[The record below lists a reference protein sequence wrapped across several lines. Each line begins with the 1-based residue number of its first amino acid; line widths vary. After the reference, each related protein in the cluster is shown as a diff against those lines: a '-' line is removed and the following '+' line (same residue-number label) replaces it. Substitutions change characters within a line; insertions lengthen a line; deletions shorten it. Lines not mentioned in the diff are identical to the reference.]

1 MSDRSF
7 VPQHRE
13 LASLIERHS
22 EPDYSRETNIPS
34 LSFYRHSSVS
44 EPVYRV
50 YKPSL
55 CLIVQGT
62 KQMLLAHQRYEYG
75 PSDYMVVSANL
86 PVIGQII
93 RAAPEAPYMSL
104 KLEFDRQDILDVL
117 DRTEPQYS
125 LREQE
130 RRALFVGRLQAPL
143 HDAVLR
149 LARLLDTPDEIAFL
163 APLYKRE
170 ILFRLLQGAY
180 GPVLA
185 QMALEGSSASRIRQA
200 IDRLVREWDQPFRV
214 EELADEA
221 SMSLSAFHR
230 HFKEVTSMSPLR
242 FQKQIRLQ
250 EARRLLLSEFA
261 DAADVAFRVGYESAS
276 QFSREYARMFGA
288 PPRTDINRLKARYDP
303 KAEAE

>member
-1 MSDRSF
+1 MSDRSMAS
-7 VPQHRE
+7 PHQE
-13 LASLIERHS
+13 LASLIERHCAV
-22 EPDYSRETNIPS
+22 DRSRETNIPS
-34 LSFYRHSSVS
+34 LLFYHHSSVS
-44 EPVYRV
+44 DPVYRV

-62 KQMLLAHQRYEYG
+62 KQMLLAQRRYEYG
-75 PSDYMVVSANL
+75 PTDYMVVSANL

-93 RAAPEAPYMSL
+93 RASSDAPYMSL
-104 KLEFDRQDILDVL
+104 KLEFDQQDILDVL
-117 DRTEPQYS
+117 HRAEPQYES
-125 LREQE
+125 RQSE
-130 RRALFVGRLQAPL
+130 RSALFVGRLQAPL

-149 LARLLDTPDEIAFL
+149 LARLLDTPTEIAFL

-170 ILFRLLQGAY
+170 ILFRLLQGPY

-185 QMALEGSSASRIRQA
+185 QTALEGSSAARIREA
-200 IDRLVREWDQPFRV
+200 IDRLVREWDKPFRV

-221 SMSLSAFHR
+221 GMSLSAFHR
-230 HFKEVTSMSPLR
+230 HFKEVTAMSPLR

-288 PPRTDINRLKARYDP
+288 PPRTDINRLKERYDR